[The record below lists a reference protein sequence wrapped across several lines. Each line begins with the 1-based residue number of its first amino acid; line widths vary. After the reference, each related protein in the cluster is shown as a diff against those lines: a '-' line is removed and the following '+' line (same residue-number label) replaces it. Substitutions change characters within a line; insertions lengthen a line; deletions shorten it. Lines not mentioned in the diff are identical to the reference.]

1 MILKFIVVQLNFCD
15 KYVPF
20 IKNRKMGEETA
31 PAAVAGEAGG
41 AGDAGG
47 AGGAGGGGEGG
58 VDLADYRLKVG
69 NVLGMKFA

>member
-31 PAAVAGEAGG
+31 PAAVEGEAVEAGG
-41 AGDAGG
+41 A
-47 AGGAGGGGEGG
+47 GGGEGG